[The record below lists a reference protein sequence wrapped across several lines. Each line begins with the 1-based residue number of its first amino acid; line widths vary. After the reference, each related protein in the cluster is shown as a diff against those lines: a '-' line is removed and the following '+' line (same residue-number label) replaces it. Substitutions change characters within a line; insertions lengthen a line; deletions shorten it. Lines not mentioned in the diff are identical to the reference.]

1 MSKYYIGVISD
12 VTTGSTYKTKLA
24 TTKDR
29 AWRLADDL
37 VYNKNLDYANISVV
51 AVNPMS

>member
-1 MSKYYIGVISD
+1 MKKYYIGVISD
-12 VTTGSTYKTKLA
+12 VASGSTYKTKLA

-51 AVNPMS
+51 AVNPM